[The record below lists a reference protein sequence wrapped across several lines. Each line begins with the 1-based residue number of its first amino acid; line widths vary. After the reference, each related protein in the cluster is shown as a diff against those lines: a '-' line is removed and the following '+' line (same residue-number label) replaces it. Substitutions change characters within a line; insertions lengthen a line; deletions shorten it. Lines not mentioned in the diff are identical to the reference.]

1 MRRKITAM
9 CMRSKIIPY
18 LFRLWPPFWGTGIRV
33 DFISTDFRQIR
44 VSMKLRFY
52 NKNYVGIH
60 FGGSLYS
67 MIDPFYILMLVQI
80 LGPQYKI
87 LDQAAHITYLKPG
100 LGTVYAHFQLNDD
113 VLNQVRVHTEAGEK
127 YLLTLPVDI
136 VDDQSNVIAHID
148 KTIYIR
154 QRQRKVK

>member
-9 CMRSKIIPY
+9 CMRAKIIPY
-18 LFRLWPPFWGTGIRV
+18 LFWLWPPFWGTGIRV
-33 DFISTDFRQIR
+33 DFISADFRQIR

-87 LDQAAHITYLKPG
+87 LDQAAKITYLKPG
-100 LGTVYAHFQLNDD
+100 LGTVYAHFQLNDA
-113 VLNQVRVHTEAGEK
+113 VLDQVRMHTGSGEK
-127 YLLTLPVDI
+127 YLLTLPIDI
-136 VDDQSNVIAHID
+136 VDDQNDVIAHID

-154 QRQRKVK
+154 QRQHKVK